1 MGCALLSSPSSSE
14 NSDPQKSE
22 RPWEYATH
30 MVAVIKCG
38 HLWRKKVQ
46 ISIVKMNS
54 VGTCFP
60 IGIEKFWLRESHSF
74 GMFLIKKKTT
84 KLLQQIS
91 SPHSTCEEV
100 AVGTVIICGGS
111 GCCHEVGPT
120 GLIIKFPQ

>member
-54 VGTCFP
+54 MGTCFP
-60 IGIEKFWLRESHSF
+60 IGTEKIWLHKSHSF
-74 GMFLIKKKTT
+74 GMFLIKKKP
-84 KLLQQIS
+84 LS
-91 SPHSTCEEV
+91 FCS
-100 AVGTVIICGGS
+100 
-111 GCCHEVGPT
+111 
-120 GLIIKFPQ
+120 KFPAHTALARKSRRAL